1 MAYTEEVKYFNSF
14 WLKKVEDGS
23 SDAVWP
29 GVPYND
35 ADQNEWPVYPNAA
48 TISSNNWY
56 IEECRIKGGFN
67 ESFYNQGARAY
78 INEENIIQQSR
89 GSSLIHSGIYNSR
102 TGINQTNVFS
112 LANPITKSL
121 DPHNGTIQ
129 KLIAEDTNL
138 LIFQEDKVSQAL
150 IDKDAIYS
158 AEGTPLQTTS
168 NVVIGQI
175 VPYLGRY
182 GVGKFP
188 FSVARFGFRKYFV
201 DPIRGVVCRLS
212 RDGITE
218 ISNYGMKDFFR
229 DQLSLIN
236 TITRNHYEKWEFYS
250 ADVSPAV
257 NLTEFYVLGDICKIP
272 IGSKITNLTGNI
284 NIETNSTV
292 TQVEEAGSPNIIKV
306 TVDVPITPTAEGNF
320 KYSYKQ
326 QIIGGW
332 DNWNKYYTTSFQ
344 SVPAWLNNDP
354 YIRNYNTLSFD
365 DSIQGWVS
373 FYDYKPLFIDSI
385 KGINIT
391 FNNTEVWQHYQ
402 GNDDNYVNFYG
413 YTNGATV
420 TFILNN
426 NPSVKKVFKTIN
438 YEGDNGWYVPIIASS
453 PTQMDDSLSYID
465 SANVILSYDEGIYT
479 DPDTGVSQRCGFD
492 RKENLYVSN
501 IVNGSQIRPNEILG
515 GGAMTGI
522 KGYYTTIT
530 LATDNTTD
538 VGGKKILWSV
548 GSEIVQSS

>member
-1 MAYTEEVKYFNSF
+1 MAWST
-14 WLKKVEDGS
+14 L
-23 SDAVWP
+23 
-29 GVPYND
+29 
-35 ADQNEWPVYPNAA
+35 
-48 TISSNNWY
+48 
-56 IEECRIKGGFN
+56 FN

-78 INEENIIQQSR
+78 INEENIIQQTR

-102 TGINQTNVFS
+102 TGVNQTNVFS
-112 LANPITKSL
+112 LASPITKSV

-129 KLIAEDTNL
+129 KLLAEDTNL

-158 AEGTPLQTTS
+158 AEGAPIQTTS

-175 VPYLGRY
+175 VPYLGKY

-188 FSVARFGFRKYFV
+188 FSIARFGFRKYFV

-236 TITRNHYEKWEFYS
+236 TVPQNHYEKWEFYG
-250 ADVSPAV
+250 ADVSPAE
-257 NLTEFYVLGDICKIP
+257 NLTVFYVTADICKIP

-292 TQVEEAGSPNIIKV
+292 MKVEQVGSPNILKV
-306 TVDVPITPTAEGNF
+306 WVDVPVTPTVEGNF

-326 QIIGGW
+326 QIVGGW

-344 SVPAWLNNDP
+344 ATPAWLSNDP
-354 YIRNYNTLSFD
+354 YEIDYNTISFD

-385 KGINIT
+385 KGIHIT
-391 FNNTEVWQHYQ
+391 FNNTEVWQHYT

-413 YTNGATV
+413 YPNGATV
-420 TFILNN
+420 TFVLNAQ
-426 NPSVKKVFKTIN
+426 PSLKKIFKTIN
-438 YEGDNGWYVPIIASS
+438 YEGDNGWYAPIMVSS
-453 PTQMDDSLSYID
+453 PTQMDNSVSYAD
-465 SANVILSYDEGIYT
+465 SANVVLSYDEGLYT
-479 DPDTGVSQRCGFD
+479 DVYSGVSHRYGFD

-501 IVNGSQIRPNEILG
+501 IVNGSQIRPGEILG
-515 GGAMTGI
+515 GATVTGI
-522 KGYYTTIT
+522 KGYYTTVT

-548 GSEIVQSS
+548 GSQVVQSS